1 MIRGTNRSCRST
13 GVAECGAPWFGRR
26 LWLESRTND
35 RSAQTEVA
43 EVAGVT
49 GVQELQNVELSGVKE
64 DSWLK
69 SGTNDRS

>member
-35 RSAQTEVA
+35 WSAQTEVA
-43 EVAGVT
+43 

-69 SGTNDRS
+69 SGTNDWS